1 MKDIISSHSI
11 SPAKVIRGTK
21 AWNKG
26 KKFIPAICKQP
37 ILIGRSS
44 STFNIRRSLKADL
57 LKLGLKVISAEI
69 NYDCCELDINRLQLL
84 AKNNNNEI
92 NAFHNVCSHRC
103 LKLVDEKKNVG
114 KTIRC
119 PYHFWTYDLEGKLKA
134 APHIGGTN
142 QHKPKGFNFSD
153 HGLKVINIHI
163 WHDWIFINL
172 NGKAKKFEEYAKPL
186 IKKFKDIDFK
196 KLKYTA
202 TLDFGKI
209 NTNWKFLIENFIE
222 PYHVQFV
229 HKTTTNQP
237 LRDHYTIVDGICY
250 GSGVDV
256 KKEDSKNSS
265 ALSVSSKYLSL
276 FPNFI
281 IATYYPNQVGV
292 YLNIPIDANT
302 TSQKRIIYTVG
313 GKEMSKEEI
322 DITKKIWWSVHKED
336 HEICERL
343 QEGRYSPASNEG
355 GLLSPYWEEGVR
367 AFQKLII
374 QATTKSSKLT
384 KGKTN
389 V

>member
-1 MKDIISSHSI
+1 MTKNSKTIHGL
-11 SPAKVIRGTK
+11 PAKSYTDQLFLENECKTVLADGWLFVGFVHEFLRSGDATPIIIG
-21 AWNKG
+21 G
-26 KKFIPAICKQP
+26 KP
-37 ILIGRSS
+37 ILLI
-44 STFNIRRSLKADL
+44 
-57 LKLGLKVISAEI
+57 
-69 NYDCCELDINRLQLL
+69 
-84 AKNNNNEI
+84 KNDKNEI
-92 NAFHNVCSHRC
+92 LAFHNVCSHRC
-103 LKLVDEKKNVG
+103 LKLVKEKKNVG
-114 KTIRC
+114 KVIKC
-119 PYHFWTYDLEGKLKA
+119 PYHLWTYDLNGKLKV
-134 APHIGGTN
+134 APHFGGTN
-142 QHKPKGFNFSD
+142 QHKIKGFSYSD
-153 HGLKVINIHI
+153 HGLKPIRIHI

-172 NGKAKKFEEYAKPL
+172 NGKAKKFQEYAKPL
-186 IKKFKDIDFK
+186 FSKFKDIDFN

-237 LRDHYTIVDGICY
+237 LKDHYTLVDGICY

-256 KKEDSKNSS
+256 KKEDSKNSD
-265 ALSVSSKYLSL
+265 ALSVSSRYLSL

-281 IATYYPNQVGV
+281 IGTYYPNQVGV
-292 YLNIPIDANT
+292 YLNIPINPNT
-302 TSQKRIIYTVG
+302 TIQKRTIYTVD

-343 QEGRYSPASNEG
+343 QEGRSSPASNEG
-355 GLLSPYWEEGVR
+355 GLLSPYWEDGVR
-367 AFQKLII
+367 VFQKLIM